1 LVLVCATAS
10 ALLVAVFSLAKSG
23 AFAGVFTRNASLT
36 GSSVCDGTHRLGA
49 VGAGE
54 AALGAGGGG
63 AVVAA
68 SALHFPHEGVDQAPF
83 ILYFPFTTALSVILL
98 DLL

>member
-1 LVLVCATAS
+1 MVLTVWGLSGLV
-10 ALLVAVFSLAKSG
+10 
-23 AFAGVFTRNASLT
+23 
-36 GSSVCDGTHRLGA
+36 RLHS
-49 VGAGE
+49 
-54 AALGAGGGG
+54 GAGGGG

-68 SALHFPHEGVDQAPF
+68 SPLHFPHEGVDQAPF